1 MRILQIRFK
10 NLNSLEGEWQ
20 INLDHPAYAE
30 DGIFAI
36 TGPTGSGKT
45 TILDALCLA
54 LYGQTPRLNKVTK
67 SSNEIMSR
75 QTGECFAEV
84 TFETPKGRFCCHWSQ
99 HRARK
104 KPEGELQTAKHEIA
118 EANSG
123 KVLESKITGVA
134 EAIEKVTGMDFA
146 RFTRSMLLAQGGFAA
161 FLQAAPD
168 ERSPILEQITGTEI
182 YSQISIQVHVLR
194 SAENQKLEI
203 LQAELSGIQL
213 LSHDEEAQLQSD
225 IEDKTKREVELNQ
238 QINEARLAIAWLDGI
253 IRLEEE
259 LKAIGDNKQKLQERL
274 EAFEP
279 ERQKLQR
286 SIQALEAVG
295 EYSELG
301 TLRRE
306 QGNEK
311 QNLDACQKRLPQLEK
326 DVTLATEEKAKS
338 VQELEK
344 IKIEQKETCPLI
356 KKVREYD
363 LKILEKTKPIKAV
376 ESTIAE
382 SGKNIENLKLKNA
395 TAEKQ
400 LNQKKSRLD
409 EIKQLLLNTKADEGL
424 IAGFSEIRSRLDSLS
439 ALHKSKREKS
449 NELSTMEKK
458 TAKTAPLLATLLK
471 DVEAK
476 NKELSDVGEKLS
488 KKQKEREDLL
498 SGRSAVDWRNDLAAL
513 NAEKF
518 QLEKLA
524 TSIANRNELQGK
536 LNRHQ
541 ESCDK
546 LKGNQEQIASQ
557 LQTALDRATSLE
569 KEMSLL
575 ETQLTLLKTIQD
587 MDDARRQL
595 EDGKPCPL
603 CGALEHPFAAGN
615 IPTPDETT
623 QKLKEIKAQV
633 KKAISAV
640 TDFKVQEGKIQK
652 ELEQL
657 SIQKQECA
665 SLIVNAEKQINEI
678 LTILKIDPVNLKDEK
693 LSERLLSVNNERLTT
708 MAKRVKD
715 IEVSEHEVST
725 LRDAADKCK
734 NAVSASEKEMQAL
747 ENQQNNDLQAIV
759 RIKNDADMLAGQ
771 IETAGK
777 ELLQL
782 VIPYGINEL
791 LPERFMQIQSD
802 LERCRS
808 QWLERQ
814 KTLSEQEPQITV
826 EETTIRH
833 QNETIKGMESE
844 LLKHQDALADLLR
857 ERDEIIKH
865 RQELFGEKNPDQEEA
880 RLISAQETAE
890 QKLES
895 CTRKFTDVN
904 QKLEQLK
911 RQIQEIE
918 QSMSGRI
925 VHLDRVLSTFTERI
939 KGFGFAD
946 EAEYQAACLPE
957 DERKI
962 LLQRSQKLGTEQTEL
977 LTRETDRTAQLAS
990 EREKQITDN
999 KKEDIVARVDDFTA
1013 IHNTLQQEIGGIRL
1027 KLENNENLK
1036 ECQQE
1041 RLANIEK
1048 QKSECDRWNMLHEL
1062 IGSADGKKYRNF
1074 AQGLTFELMV
1084 GHANR
1089 QLRKMTDRYLLI
1101 RDDAQPLELN
1111 VVDNY
1116 QAGEIRS
1123 TKNLSGGESFIV
1135 SLSLA
1140 LGLSQMAS
1148 KNVRVDSLFLDEGF
1162 GTLDEDALDT
1172 ALETLAGLQQDG
1184 KLIGVISHVLAL
1196 KERIGT
1202 QIQVIPQSG
1211 GKSTI
1216 AGPGCQSI
1224 GV

>member
-84 TFETPKGRFCCHWSQ
+84 TFETPKGRFRCHWSQ

-118 EANSG
+118 EADSG
-123 KVLESKITGVA
+123 KVLENKMTGVA
-134 EAIEKVTGMDFA
+134 EEIEKVTGMDFS

-182 YSQISIQVHVLR
+182 YSQISIQVHELR
-194 SAENQKLEI
+194 SAENRKLEI

-213 LSHDEEAQLQSD
+213 LSQDEEAQLQRD

-238 QINEARLAIAWLDGI
+238 QINEARLALAWLDGI
-253 IRLEEE
+253 TRLEKE
-259 LKAIGDNKQKLQERL
+259 LKGIVDSKQELQERL

-286 SIQALEAVG
+286 SLLSLEVAG

-306 QGNEK
+306 QESEK
-311 QNLDACQKRLPQLEK
+311 RNIDVCRGKLPQSEK
-326 DVTLATEEKAKS
+326 DVKLATEEKTKS

-344 IKIEQKETCPLI
+344 VKREQKETWPLI
-356 KKVREYD
+356 KKVRECD
-363 LKILEKTKPIKAV
+363 LKILEKTTPIKAA

-382 SGKNIENLKLKNA
+382 SKKNIDELKLKNA
-395 TAEKQ
+395 IAEKQ
-400 LNQKKSRLD
+400 LSDKKSRRD
-409 EIKQLLLNTKADEGL
+409 EVKQLLLNTKADEGL
-424 IAGFSEIRSRLDSLS
+424 ISGFSEIRNRLDSLS
-439 ALHKSKREKS
+439 ALHKSKRDKS
-449 NELSTMEKK
+449 NELSTMEKT
-458 TAKTAPLLATLLK
+458 TAKAAPLLAKLLK
-471 DVEAK
+471 EVEAK
-476 NKELSDVGEKLS
+476 KKELAEVCEKLS
-488 KKQKEREDLL
+488 KKQAEREELL

-541 ESCDK
+541 ESCHK

-557 LQTALDRATSLE
+557 LQTALDSVTTQER
-569 KEMSLL
+569 EMSLL

-587 MDDARRQL
+587 MDDARKQL
-595 EDGKPCPL
+595 EDGKQCPL

-615 IPTPDETT
+615 IPTPDETM
-623 QKLKEIKAQV
+623 QKLKVAKAQV
-633 KKAISAV
+633 KKATSAV
-640 TDFKVQEGKIQK
+640 TDLRVQEGKIQK

-657 SIQKQECA
+657 LLQQQECA
-665 SLIVNAEKQINEI
+665 NLIVIAETQINEI
-678 LTILKIDPVNLKDEK
+678 LAIVKIDPVNLKDEN
-693 LSERLLSVNNERLTT
+693 LSERLLAVNNEHLAT
-708 MAKRVKD
+708 MAKQVKD
-715 IEVSEHEVST
+715 IEVSEHEVAT
-725 LRDAADKCK
+725 LRDAVDKCK

-747 ENQQNNDLQAIV
+747 ENQQNNDLQTIV
-759 RIKNDADMLAGQ
+759 RIKNDADILAGQ
-771 IETAGK
+771 IETATK

-802 LERCRS
+802 LELRRS

-814 KTLSEQEPQITV
+814 KNLSELEPQIAV
-826 EETTIRH
+826 EAETIRH
-833 QNETIKGMESE
+833 QNETLKGMEDE
-844 LLKHQDALADLLR
+844 LHKYQETLAGLLR

-880 RLISAQETAE
+880 RLISAQETTE

-911 RQIQEIE
+911 QQIQEIE
-918 QSMSGRI
+918 QSMSTRI
-925 VHLDRVLSTFTERI
+925 VHLDRALSTFTERI

-946 EAEYQAACLPE
+946 EAEYKSACLPE

-962 LLQRSQKLGTEQTEL
+962 LLQRSQKLSTEQTEL
-977 LTRETDRTAQLAS
+977 LTRETDHTTQLTS

-999 KKEDIVARVDDFTA
+999 KKEDIVARVDELTVIYKA
-1013 IHNTLQQEIGGIRL
+1013 LQQDMGGIRL
-1027 KLENNENLK
+1027 KLKSNEESK
-1036 ECQQE
+1036 TCQQK
-1041 RLANIEK
+1041 RLENIEK
-1048 QKSECDRWNMLHEL
+1048 QKSECARWSMLHEL

-1074 AQGLTFELMV
+1074 AQGLTFEMMV

-1089 QLRKMTDRYLLI
+1089 QLQKMTDRYLLI

-1140 LGLSQMAS
+1140 LGLSHMAS

-1216 AGPGCQSI
+1216 AGPGCQCL
-1224 GV
+1224 G